1 MPLDNK
7 LIKDPVLFG
16 QLVKFIQNKT
26 YNRKSEIRFGLVIKS
41 SVKSDEMSLSD
52 RMQKGF

>member
-16 QLVKFIQNKT
+16 QLVRFIQNKT

-52 RMQKGF
+52 RM